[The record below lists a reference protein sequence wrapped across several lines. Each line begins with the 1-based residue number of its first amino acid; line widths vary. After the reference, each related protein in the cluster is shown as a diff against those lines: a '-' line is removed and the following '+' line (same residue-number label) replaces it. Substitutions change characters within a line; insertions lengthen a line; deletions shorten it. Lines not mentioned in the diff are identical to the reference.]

1 MSQIFD
7 AARIMRA
14 ARMTMR
20 GAALLFLFGCVLLA
34 VLPSTI
40 LRPQLQASLTEAGQ
54 RMFDAFK
61 SFDTQQLGQ
70 NFEVRIRYCRYD
82 WRLVCLVSP
91 YAYEG
96 CQELQKAEG
105 LAANMDWRQNEAT
118 RLETAANENYRRL
131 HGTDLYSDVTAS
143 RTSSLFGS
151 PLGLSAM
158 PRCFRRE
165 IATAYYLPSIASL
178 DFLESNIGD
187 TYLEDVAPASS
198 PPATYHR
205 LYDRAQALRH
215 AAPGHLCQRFLESG
229 VSLAAGW
236 PFFTE
241 WSPTVHPNKLPW
253 GNKIRILSRDDKG
266 CVKLYNSFHSD
277 SETFGGRV
285 QTVVP
290 SLLGEMKCVFPF
302 IVEVI
307 RDYYPPAKELPECVG
322 LLGIPDG
329 IYFSL
334 SEAWREAPWVTAI
347 FAIILGWVVL
357 YRICY
362 PPQVLKH
369 PLLFAWI
376 PLSALS
382 TTVVAIIAVRLT
394 AEYLGG
400 LVGEGIA
407 TYIVCGAAVAIAI
420 DLYLWLLAGLLTASN
435 RQEENVAT

>member
-1 MSQIFD
+1 
-7 AARIMRA
+7 
-14 ARMTMR
+14 
-20 GAALLFLFGCVLLA
+20 
-34 VLPSTI
+34 
-40 LRPQLQASLTEAGQ
+40 
-54 RMFDAFK
+54 
-61 SFDTQQLGQ
+61 
-70 NFEVRIRYCRYD
+70 
-82 WRLVCLVSP
+82 
-91 YAYEG
+91 
-96 CQELQKAEG
+96 
-105 LAANMDWRQNEAT
+105 
-118 RLETAANENYRRL
+118 
-131 HGTDLYSDVTAS
+131 
-143 RTSSLFGS
+143 
-151 PLGLSAM
+151 
-158 PRCFRRE
+158 
-165 IATAYYLPSIASL
+165 
-178 DFLESNIGD
+178 
-187 TYLEDVAPASS
+187 
-198 PPATYHR
+198 
-205 LYDRAQALRH
+205 
-215 AAPGHLCQRFLESG
+215 
-229 VSLAAGW
+229 
-236 PFFTE
+236 
-241 WSPTVHPNKLPW
+241 
-253 GNKIRILSRDDKG
+253 
-266 CVKLYNSFHSD
+266 
-277 SETFGGRV
+277 
-285 QTVVP
+285 
-290 SLLGEMKCVFPF
+290 MKCVFPF

-376 PLSALS
+376 PVSALS